1 MSTSKPEIV
10 ISGGGWHTPE
20 SYAPFRTALESQ
32 GLTVHV
38 PLHPTMNGSRPPNG
52 DLIADSDAF
61 RQVVTELVDAGRS
74 VVVIMHSYGGQVGT
88 NSLIGLGVEARKQQ
102 GLSGGVIQLIY
113 LAAQALQEGQSG
125 MSLAQDAGQT
135 AILAAVI
142 DFAEDGTC
150 VNLKPKELFLSPAP
164 GLPEEET
171 EKFLATLGRWYGRC
185 IAQPLQ
191 HCAWQEIPM
200 AYIYTLNDV
209 AFPMHY
215 QTTMVERIRSTGRE
229 VRTFELES
237 GHCPTW
243 TMPEELATL
252 VKQIVDSPS
261 I

>member
-10 ISGGGWHTPE
+10 ISGGGWHTPD
-20 SYAPFRTALESQ
+20 SYAPLCTALESR
-32 GLTVHV
+32 GFNVHV
-38 PLHPTMNGSRPPNG
+38 PLHPTMNGSRPPIG

-61 RQVVTELVDAGRS
+61 RQVVTGLVDAGRS

-102 GLSGGVIQLIY
+102 GLSGGVIKLIY
-113 LAAQALQEGQSG
+113 LAAQALQKGQSG
-125 MSLAQDAGQT
+125 TTLAQDARRT
-135 AILAAVI
+135 ANLAMVI

-150 VNLKPKELFLSPAP
+150 IHLKPQSFLSPAP
-164 GLPEEET
+164 GLPEEEI

-200 AYIYTLNDV
+200 AYIHTLNDV
-209 AFPMHY
+209 AFPLHY
-215 QTTMVERIRSTGRE
+215 QRTIVERIRATGRDIQ
-229 VRTFELES
+229 TFELES

-252 VKQIVDSPS
+252 VKQIVDGST